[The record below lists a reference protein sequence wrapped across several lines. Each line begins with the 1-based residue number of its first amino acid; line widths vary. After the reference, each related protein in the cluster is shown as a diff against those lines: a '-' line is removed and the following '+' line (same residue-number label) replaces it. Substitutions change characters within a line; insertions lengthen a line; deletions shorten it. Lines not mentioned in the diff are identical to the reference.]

1 MREQFTEKTYV
12 DKNELKEYLVNNL
25 RFNIW
30 ANPYQRRIEFSLTI
44 DEDDFEND
52 KTKICE
58 DWINFD
64 DLRID

>member
-1 MREQFTEKTYV
+1 M

-25 RFNIW
+25 RLNIW
-30 ANPYQRRIEFSLTI
+30 ANPYHRRIEFSLTI
-44 DEDDFEND
+44 DEDDFGND

-58 DWINFD
+58 EWINFD